1 MSLRT
6 YIESSTQPDDHNLKI
21 AGYKMALAVY
31 PINNKTKKILYL
43 LWNMFTLKGPQYIIF
58 KWMYKVWIEDWR
70 WDK

>member
-6 YIESSTQPDDHNLKI
+6 YIESSTRPDDDNLKI

-43 LWNMFTLKGPQYIIF
+43 L
-58 KWMYKVWIEDWR
+58 
-70 WDK
+70 